1 MKSFLRIC
9 IILLCLSF
17 FVIAGLRLAM
27 IFSTDKYIYDLDTV
41 PSRPIVLVPGAGLN
55 ASGGPSA
62 PLQDRLDA
70 AIKLYFDG
78 KVEKILL
85 TGDNSTIHYNEPGA
99 MQAYALNQGVPEKD
113 LILDYAGRR
122 TYDSCYRAKHIF
134 GLNKIIVVTQAY
146 HLPRTIF
153 LCQNTDL
160 DTVGVAVE
168 QSQYI
173 RTRYLFWNIRE
184 VFATAVAWADIL
196 ILKPLPILGEP
207 EPIFP

>member
-1 MKSFLRIC
+1 M
-9 IILLCLSF
+9 
-17 FVIAGLRLAM
+17 IAGLRLAM
-27 IFSTDKYIYDLDTV
+27 IFSTEKYIYDLDTV

-70 AIKLYFDG
+70 AIKLYFDD

-99 MQAYALNQGVPEKD
+99 MQAYALNQGVPEED

-134 GLNKIIVVTQAY
+134 ALNEIIVVTQAY

-173 RTRYLFWNIRE
+173 RARYLFWNIRE

>member
-1 MKSFLRIC
+1 
-9 IILLCLSF
+9 
-17 FVIAGLRLAM
+17 M

-41 PSRPIVLVPGAGLN
+41 PSQPIVLVPGAGLN

-99 MQAYALNQGVPEKD
+99 MQAYALNQGVPEED

-173 RTRYLFWNIRE
+173 RARYLFWNIRE